1 MKPCKA
7 KLSDGKPCPHQV
19 DEGQEY
25 CPHHLAN
32 QNTKTKNILSIT
44 GTVLGVVVVGVVT
57 AVKLVARFK
66 RL

>member
-7 KLSDGKPCPHQV
+7 KLSDGKPCPNQV

-25 CPHHLAN
+25 CPFHLAS
-32 QNTKTKNILSIT
+32 QNTKAKNILSIA
-44 GTVLGVVVVGVVT
+44 GTVLGVVVAGVVA